1 MIDKKI
7 EKKKIIVCAP
17 ATVSNVGPGF
27 DIMGFALDVVSDV
40 IELSISKTR
49 GIIIKKITGDGG
61 KLPYDPKLNIASVAI
76 QSILNKYK
84 IKTGL
89 ELKIHK
95 KIGIGSGLGSSGASA
110 VAAVFALNKLLDLS
124 LSKKEL
130 LVHALSGEI
139 LSSGSFHAD
148 NVAPCLYG
156 GFVIA
161 RGSSPIE
168 TLQIEYPKKL
178 YCSLVY
184 PAIEIKTSEARKILP
199 KKIPLGLGVEQAA
212 NASFLIA
219 GLITKNYKII
229 SSSIKDVFAEP
240 KRAKLIPCY
249 DSVREAALL
258 NGAFNCNISGSGP
271 TMFAF
276 SDSLMRAELITKKME
291 LAVKSF
297 RIKYKSY
304 TSKIN
309 QNGPVEIIEG
319 KSNENE
325 KNHFVSS
332 ITKKAKSQD
341 IDEIIFGINTK
352 NNYE

>member
-1 MIDKKI
+1 MKN
-7 EKKKIIVCAP
+7 KIIVSAP

-27 DIMGFALDVVSDV
+27 DIMGFPLDVTSDI
-40 IELSISKTR
+40 IELSRSKKKTS
-49 GIIIKKITGDGG
+49 GIVIKKITGDGG
-61 KLPYDPKLNIASVAI
+61 KLPYDPALNIASVAI
-76 QSILNKYK
+76 QSILDKYK
-84 IKTGL
+84 INVGL

-110 VAAVFALNKLLDLS
+110 VAAVFAANKLLDLW

-130 LVHALSGEI
+130 LLHALAGEI

-168 TLQIEYPKKL
+168 VLQIEYPKKM

-184 PAIEIKTSEARKILP
+184 PDIEIKTSEARKILP
-199 KKIPLGLGVEQAA
+199 KKIPLGKGIEQAA

-219 GLITKNYKII
+219 ALITKNYKII

-249 DSVREAALL
+249 DSVREAALKS
-258 NGAFNCNISGSGP
+258 GALNCNISGSGP

-276 SDSLMRAELITKKME
+276 SDSPHKAEVITQAMSQ
-291 LAVKSF
+291 AVSDF
-297 RIKYKSY
+297 GIKNKSY

-309 QNGPVEIIEG
+309 DRGPEEIVDIKNYRKAG
-319 KSNENE
+319 K
-325 KNHFVSS
+325 
-332 ITKKAKSQD
+332 
-341 IDEIIFGINTK
+341 
-352 NNYE
+352 